1 MQLRYRDGRGPSFHD
16 FLSRHSLFAI
26 PIYSGSGVP
35 GERGIQKYTCVF
47 PSFGLFSLVLCRYVE
62 GKFTEIGATW
72 DCVLP
77 VRLDPAH

>member
-1 MQLRYRDGRGPSFHD
+1 MQLRYRDVRGPSFHD

-47 PSFGLFSLVLCRYVE
+47 PS
-62 GKFTEIGATW
+62 EIGATW